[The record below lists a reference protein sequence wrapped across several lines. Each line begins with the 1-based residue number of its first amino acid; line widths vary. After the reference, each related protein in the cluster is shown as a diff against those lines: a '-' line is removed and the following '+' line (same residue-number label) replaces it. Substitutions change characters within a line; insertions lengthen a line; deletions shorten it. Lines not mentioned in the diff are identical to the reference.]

1 MEHRSF
7 FIGLSGFAGC
17 GKDLFS
23 DLLGEELESRDISS
37 SKVSIAESLKVE
49 CRSSLVRLTGI
60 DILNCTREE
69 KNKVRDYLV
78 FYGLVMR
85 DRSGGRHWIDRTS
98 ERINRWDSIFPREPV
113 ATLEYIPE
121 ICEADMEGLEE
132 ESEEWD
138 GGFPHVFCIT
148 DIRYDE
154 YKKDEV
160 YWVKKELKGK
170 LVHLTKEG
178 SPAANSF
185 EEENDPRLQE
195 KADYKIVWPDCNSNQ
210 KEINKHL
217 RPRVLQFIDWL
228 LENEKKKK
236 I

>member
-1 MEHRSF
+1 MAHRSF
-7 FIGLSGFAGC
+7 FIGLSGFAAC

-23 DLLGEELESRDISS
+23 DLLSEELESHDISL

-69 KNKVRDYLV
+69 KDKVRDYLV

-85 DRSGGRHWIDRTS
+85 DRSGGRHWIDRVS
-98 ERINRWDSIFPREPV
+98 ERINHWDSIFPREPV

-121 ICEADMEGLEE
+121 ICEADTEGLEE

-170 LVHLTKEG
+170 LIHLTKEG

-195 KADYKIVWPDCNSNQ
+195 KADYKIVWPNCNSDQ

-228 LENEKKKK
+228 LKDEKEKQ

>member
-1 MEHRSF
+1 MAHRNF
-7 FIGLSGFAGC
+7 FIGLSGFAAC

-23 DLLGEELESRDISS
+23 DLLKEEVERRGISL
-37 SKVSIAESLKVE
+37 SKISIAESLKVE
-49 CRSSLVRLTGI
+49 CRSTLVRLMGI

-69 KNKVRDYLV
+69 KDEVRDYLV
-78 FYGLVMR
+78 FYGLIMR
-85 DRSGGRHWIDRTS
+85 DRSGGRHWIDRAS
-98 ERINRWDSIFPREPV
+98 EQIDHSSPN
-113 ATLEYIPE
+113 
-121 ICEADMEGLEE
+121 
-132 ESEEWD
+132 
-138 GGFPHVFCIT
+138 FPHLFCIT
-148 DIRYDE
+148 DVRYDE
-154 YKKDEV
+154 YEKDEV
-160 YWVKKELKGK
+160 FWIKNELKGK

-178 SPAANSF
+178 SPAANFF
-185 EEENDPRLQE
+185 EKENDPRLQE

>member
-1 MEHRSF
+1 MAHRNF
-7 FIGLSGFAGC
+7 FIGLSGFAAC

-23 DLLGEELESRDISS
+23 DLLKEEVKRRGISS

-49 CRSSLVRLTGI
+49 CRSTLVRLMGI

-69 KNKVRDYLV
+69 KDEVRDYLV
-78 FYGLVMR
+78 FYGLIMR
-85 DRSGGRHWIDRTS
+85 DRSGGRHWIDRAS
-98 ERINRWDSIFPREPV
+98 EQIDHSSPN
-113 ATLEYIPE
+113 
-121 ICEADMEGLEE
+121 
-132 ESEEWD
+132 
-138 GGFPHVFCIT
+138 FPHLFCIN
-148 DIRYDE
+148 DVRYDE
-154 YKKDEV
+154 YEKDEV
-160 YWVKKELKGK
+160 FWIKNELKGN

-178 SPAANSF
+178 SPAANAF

-228 LENEKKKK
+228 LENEKKKE

>member
-1 MEHRSF
+1 MAHRNF
-7 FIGLSGFAGC
+7 FIGLSGFAAC

-23 DLLGEELESRDISS
+23 DLLSEELESYDISLL
-37 SKVSIAESLKVE
+37 KVSIAESLKVE

-69 KNKVRDYLV
+69 KDKVRDYLV

-85 DRSGGRHWIDRTS
+85 DRSGGRHWIDRAS
-98 ERINRWDSIFPREPV
+98 EQIDRLINV
-113 ATLEYIPE
+113 ASWSGISQQ
-121 ICEADMEGLEE
+121 I
-132 ESEEWD
+132 
-138 GGFPHVFCIT
+138 FCIT
-148 DIRYDE
+148 DVRYDE
-154 YKKDEV
+154 YEKDEV
-160 YWVKKELKGK
+160 YWIKNELKGK

-195 KADYKIVWPDCNSNQ
+195 KADYKIVWPNCNSDQ

-217 RPRVLQFIDWL
+217 RPRVLRFIDWL
-228 LENEKKKK
+228 LKDEKKKE

>member
-1 MEHRSF
+1 
-7 FIGLSGFAGC
+7 
-17 GKDLFS
+17 
-23 DLLGEELESRDISS
+23 
-37 SKVSIAESLKVE
+37 
-49 CRSSLVRLTGI
+49 
-60 DILNCTREE
+60 
-69 KNKVRDYLV
+69 
-78 FYGLVMR
+78 MR
-85 DRSGGRHWIDRTS
+85 DRSGGRHWIDRAS
-98 ERINRWDSIFPREPV
+98 EQIDHSSPN
-113 ATLEYIPE
+113 
-121 ICEADMEGLEE
+121 
-132 ESEEWD
+132 
-138 GGFPHVFCIT
+138 FPHLFCIT
-148 DIRYDE
+148 DVRYDE
-154 YKKDEV
+154 YEKDEV
-160 YWVKKELKGK
+160 YWIKNELKGK

>member
-1 MEHRSF
+1 MACRSF

-23 DLLGEELESRDISS
+23 DLLGEELKSHDISS

-49 CRSSLVRLTGI
+49 CRSTLVRLMGI

-69 KNKVRDYLV
+69 KDEVRDYLV
-78 FYGLVMR
+78 FYGLIMR
-85 DRSGGRHWIDRTS
+85 DRSGGRHWIDRAS
-98 ERINRWDSIFPREPV
+98 EQIDRSSTQLGKITVRD
-113 ATLEYIPE
+113 
-121 ICEADMEGLEE
+121 
-132 ESEEWD
+132 
-138 GGFPHVFCIT
+138 PHLFCIT
-148 DIRYDE
+148 DVRYDE
-154 YKKDEV
+154 YEKDEV
-160 YWVKKELKGK
+160 FWIKNELKGN

-178 SPAANSF
+178 SPAANAF

-195 KADYKIVWPDCNSNQ
+195 KADYKIVWPNCNSNQ

>member
-1 MEHRSF
+1 VAHRNF
-7 FIGLSGFAGC
+7 FICLSGFAGC

-23 DLLGEELESRDISS
+23 DLLKEEVERRGISS

-49 CRSSLVRLTGI
+49 CRSSLVRLTAI
-60 DILNCTREE
+60 DVLNCTREE
-69 KNKVRDYLV
+69 KDKVRDYLV

-85 DRSGGRHWIDRTS
+85 DRSGGRHWIDRAS
-98 ERINRWDSIFPREPV
+98 EQIDRLINV
-113 ATLEYIPE
+113 ASWSGISQQ
-121 ICEADMEGLEE
+121 I
-132 ESEEWD
+132 
-138 GGFPHVFCIT
+138 FCIT
-148 DIRYDE
+148 DVRYDE
-154 YKKDEV
+154 YEKDEV
-160 YWVKKELKGK
+160 YWIKNELKGR

-178 SPAANSF
+178 SSAANSF
-185 EEENDPRLQE
+185 EEENNPRLQE

>member
-1 MEHRSF
+1 MARRSF
-7 FIGLSGFAGC
+7 FVGLSGFAGC
-17 GKDLFS
+17 GKDLFT
-23 DLLGEELESRDISS
+23 DLLSEELESHDISLL
-37 SKVSIAESLKVE
+37 KVSIAESLKVE

-69 KNKVRDYLV
+69 KDKVRDYLV

-85 DRSGGRHWIDRTS
+85 DRSGGRHWIDRVS
-98 ERINRWDSIFPREPV
+98 EQIDHSSP
-113 ATLEYIPE
+113 
-121 ICEADMEGLEE
+121 D
-132 ESEEWD
+132 
-138 GGFPHVFCIT
+138 FPHLFCIT
-148 DIRYDE
+148 DVRYDE
-154 YKKDEV
+154 YEKDEV
-160 YWVKKELKGK
+160 FWIKNELKGK

-178 SPAANSF
+178 SPAANSL

-228 LENEKKKK
+228 LENEKKKE

>member
-1 MEHRSF
+1 VAHRNF
-7 FIGLSGFAGC
+7 FIGLSGFAAC
-17 GKDLFS
+17 GKDLFF
-23 DLLGEELESRDISS
+23 DLLKEEVERRGISS
-37 SKVSIAESLKVE
+37 SKFSIAESLKVE
-49 CRSSLVRLTGI
+49 CRSSLVRLTAI
-60 DILNCTREE
+60 DVLNCTREE
-69 KNKVRDYLV
+69 KDEVRDYLV

-85 DRSGGRHWIDRTS
+85 DRSGGRHWIDRVS
-98 ERINRWDSIFPREPV
+98 EQIDHSSPN
-113 ATLEYIPE
+113 
-121 ICEADMEGLEE
+121 
-132 ESEEWD
+132 
-138 GGFPHVFCIT
+138 FPHLFCIT
-148 DIRYDE
+148 DVRYDE
-154 YKKDEV
+154 YEKDEI
-160 YWVKKELKGK
+160 YWIKNELKGK

-178 SPAANSF
+178 SSAANSF

>member
-1 MEHRSF
+1 VAHRNF
-7 FIGLSGFAGC
+7 FIGLSGFAAC

-23 DLLGEELESRDISS
+23 DLLSEELESHGISS
-37 SKVSIAESLKVE
+37 SKISIAESLKVE
-49 CRSSLVRLTGI
+49 CRSSLVRLAGI

-69 KNKVRDYLV
+69 KDKVRDYLV

-85 DRSGGRHWIDRTS
+85 DKSAGRHWIEKAS
-98 ERINRWDSIFPREPV
+98 EQIDHSSPS
-113 ATLEYIPE
+113 L
-121 ICEADMEGLEE
+121 
-132 ESEEWD
+132 
-138 GGFPHVFCIT
+138 PHAFCIT
-148 DIRYDE
+148 DVRYDE
-154 YKKDEV
+154 YEKDEV
-160 YWVKKELKGK
+160 CWVKNELKGK

-195 KADYKIVWPDCNSNQ
+195 KADYKIVWPNCNSDQ

-228 LENEKKKK
+228 LKDEKKKE

>member
-1 MEHRSF
+1 MAHRNI
-7 FIGLSGFAGC
+7 FIGVSGFAGC
-17 GKDLFS
+17 GKDLFYE
-23 DLLGEELESRDISS
+23 LLGDELIDNDVSV
-37 SKVSIAESLKVE
+37 SKISIAESLKVE
-49 CRSSLVRLTGI
+49 CRSSLVRFMGI

-69 KNKVRDYLV
+69 KDKVRDYLV

-85 DRSGGRHWIDRTS
+85 DRSGGRHWINKAS
-98 ERINRWDSIFPREPV
+98 EEIGRESRRIDDLGLNRIITRDGRWDV
-113 ATLEYIPE
+113 L
-121 ICEADMEGLEE
+121 DE
-132 ESEEWD
+132 ESGERL
-138 GGFPHVFCIT
+138 PHVFCVT
-148 DIRYDE
+148 DVRYDE
-154 YKKDEV
+154 YEKDEV
-160 YWVKKELKGK
+160 FWIKNELKGN

-178 SPAANSF
+178 SSAANSF

-228 LENEKKKK
+228 LKDEKKKE

>member
-1 MEHRSF
+1 MAHRNF
-7 FIGLSGFAGC
+7 FIGLSGFAAC

-23 DLLGEELESRDISS
+23 DLLKEEVERRGISL
-37 SKVSIAESLKVE
+37 SKISIAESLKVE
-49 CRSSLVRLTGI
+49 CRSTLVRLMGI

-85 DRSGGRHWIDRTS
+85 DRSGGRHWIDRAS
-98 ERINRWDSIFPREPV
+98 EQIDHSSPN
-113 ATLEYIPE
+113 
-121 ICEADMEGLEE
+121 
-132 ESEEWD
+132 
-138 GGFPHVFCIT
+138 FPHLFCIT
-148 DIRYDE
+148 DVRYDE
-154 YKKDEV
+154 YEKDEV
-160 YWVKKELKGK
+160 FWIKNELKGK

-178 SPAANSF
+178 SPAANFF
-185 EEENDPRLQE
+185 EKENDPRLQE